1 MPESAPSPISS
12 EEQRSRLLRIRRLA
26 KTLGFEGLVEYR
38 HVVGNSGGAQYGIGS
53 TSDQDLLVVFADAF
67 DRDADPNDFSLEAI
81 LAHERGHQLIV
92 WHSKLSRILARGIE
106 LVSEEILASLI
117 GSLIVE
123 REQDRRDLYHK
134 ALYEA
139 VAHGIDSTHA
149 IRLLHELRLL
159 LEKAL

>member
-1 MPESAPSPISS
+1 MEFAKHLSFM
-12 EEQRSRLLRIRRLA
+12 RNRIPNRCL
-26 KTLGFEGLVEYR
+26 
-38 HVVGNSGGAQYGIGS
+38 
-53 TSDQDLLVVFADAF
+53 QDLQVNILERLEFDAISGRARLADAF
-67 DRDADPNDFSLEAI
+67 ERDADPHDFSLEAI

-92 WHSKLSRILARGIE
+92 WHSQLSRILAKGIE

-123 REQDRRDLYHK
+123 SEQDRRDLYYK